1 MLLLMTVSCLKD
13 LILVEVEMTQL
24 AVDSG
29 HRRKSAALLIFQC
42 VIVDAVSSMVLELA
56 LARIF

>member
-24 AVDSG
+24 AVYTR
-29 HRRKSAALLIFQC
+29 HWRKSAAILIFQC
-42 VIVDAVSSMVLELA
+42 VIVDVVSSMVLELA